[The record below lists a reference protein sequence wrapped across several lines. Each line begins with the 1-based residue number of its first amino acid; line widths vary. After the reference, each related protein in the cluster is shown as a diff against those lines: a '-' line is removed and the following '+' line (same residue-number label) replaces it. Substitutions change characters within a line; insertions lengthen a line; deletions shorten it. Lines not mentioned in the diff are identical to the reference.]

1 MSRIQN
7 STFRLSI
14 SSSLLL
20 SFALSA
26 QAAPDSQAASPAATA
41 APATAASSSPTVLPN
56 ADEQRSF
63 MTLTQAIEIAQA
75 QNHDILLAQNRI
87 EDARLQLTE
96 TGAVGLPQVTAT
108 ASYARQ
114 EPIVSTQQT
123 DTGGAGGAGLG
134 ANPQFAAF
142 LGTASVNTFQTN
154 ITLSQTLF
162 AGFRI
167 IDGIRLSNINVDL
180 VNQGLRQTRQNV
192 AYQVTNAY
200 FNALRSWE
208 MVELDKESLKQASE
222 QVRTAEVRLR
232 AGTAVKL
239 DVLQAQS
246 QVIQLQQRLSQ
257 NLNSYEK
264 SKMSL
269 NQVMG
274 RETNQP
280 IVLNTLATVSQ
291 QKIDPGQGL
300 AAAIENRPDLR
311 QLRLQREMN
320 ELNATIQARTTWPT
334 LAAQVRYS
342 LQDQAVVN
350 GNSNNTQ
357 NINYA
362 LNLNW
367 PIFDGL
373 AAQSKAQRAQKSAEQ
388 ARVSLDQ
395 MQQQVILD
403 INQAFLDIDEA
414 QERELMARAGV
425 EVAHESLRVAQI
437 SYREGVGVILD
448 VLNSQL
454 TVQQAANALINA
466 RYDLN
471 IRKARLY
478 QTLGLDI
485 TEFLR

>member
-1 MSRIQN
+1 MKLRN
-7 STFRLSI
+7 TFYFSLSF
-14 SSSLLL
+14 SLLL
-20 SFALSA
+20 CLPMQA
-26 QAAPDSQAASPAATA
+26 QSNPKPGPVPTASPVNASPAK
-41 APATAASSSPTVLPN
+41 PTILPS
-56 ADEQRSF
+56 AEEQRFF
-63 MTLTQAIEIAQA
+63 MTMSQAIEIALA

-96 TGAVGLPQVTAT
+96 TGATGLPQLTAT

-123 DTGGAGGAGLG
+123 DTAGAGGAGLG
-134 ANPQFAAF
+134 GNPQFAAF

-167 IDGIRLSNINVDL
+167 VDGIRLSNINVDM
-180 VNQGLRQTRQNV
+180 VNQGLRQTQQNV

-208 MVELDKESLKQASE
+208 MVELDKESLNQSRE
-222 QVRTAEVRLR
+222 QVRTAEARLR

-239 DVLQAQS
+239 DLLQTQS

-274 RETNQP
+274 RDTNHP
-280 IVLNTLATVSQ
+280 LVLNTLASVSHQ
-291 QKIDPGQGL
+291 AIDPEQGL
-300 AAAIENRPDLR
+300 QAAIENRPDLR

-320 ELNATIQARTTWPT
+320 ELNATIQARATWPT

-373 AAQSKAQRAQKSAEQ
+373 AAQAKAQRAQKSAEQ

-395 MQQQVILD
+395 VQQQVILN

-414 QERELMARAGV
+414 TERELMARAGV
-425 EVAHESLRVAQI
+425 EVARESLRVAQV

-448 VLNSQL
+448 VINSQL
-454 TVQQAANALINA
+454 TVQQAANALITA

-471 IRKARLY
+471 TRKAKLY